1 MKRDFEV
8 RRPEAA
14 SELNPPAHGKIEG
27 ANANEIGRK
36 ACGER
41 CSQLVYEGVEVV
53 VAALQLQG
61 CGGVG
66 GFGVSAAFAA

>member
-1 MKRDFEV
+1 MKRDLEV

-41 CSQLVYEGVEVV
+41 CSQLGYEGVVVV